1 MTRYQTW
8 ITALSFTFVTF
19 AASYASAQA
28 PAPPPHKI
36 WDVAASVG
44 ISSTSGN
51 SDTSQVNA
59 GYDLVYDPLTSNIV
73 KSNALFLRGKN
84 SGALAAQRLLWQVR
98 DEHKLNAR
106 TYVFGQ
112 NQYLRDQFKR
122 ISYLDALTAG
132 VGFKA
137 VATATT
143 TLDVDAGLGGVFEK
157 NTGASVKKS
166 GAITAGEKLQHKLT
180 ATTSLTESVTALWK
194 TQDMSDALYT
204 FGAGVSVAV
213 SGRTQLK
220 FEVLDV
226 YKNKPPTA
234 AVKKSDLATVIAIV
248 FKS

>member
-1 MTRYQTW
+1 MTRQTW
-8 ITALSFTFVTF
+8 ITALSFSFITL
-19 AASYASAQA
+19 AATLASAQA

-36 WDVAASVG
+36 WDVAASAG
-44 ISSTSGN
+44 ISTTSGN

-84 SGALAAQRLLWQVR
+84 SGQLAAQRFLWNVR

-122 ISYLDALTAG
+122 ISYLDAVTAG
-132 VGFKA
+132 IGFKA
-137 VATATT
+137 VATAKTA
-143 TLDVDAGLGGVFEK
+143 LDVDAGIGGVFEK
-157 NTGASVKKS
+157 NTGLAVKKS
-166 GAITAGEKLQHKLT
+166 GAITAGEKLQHKLSAT
-180 ATTSLTESVTALWK
+180 ATLTESVTALWK

-204 FGAGVSVAV
+204 FGAGVAVAV

-234 AVKKSDLATVIAIV
+234 SVKKSDLATVVAIV

>member
-1 MTRYQTW
+1 MTRLQTW
-8 ITALSFTFVTF
+8 IATCSFALISLTAGI
-19 AASYASAQA
+19 ASAQA

-36 WDVAASVG
+36 WDVQASAG
-44 ISSTSGN
+44 ISTTSGN

-59 GYDLVYDPLTSNIV
+59 GYDLTYDPQTSNIV
-73 KSNALFLRGKN
+73 KSSALYLRGKN
-84 SGALAAQRLLWQVR
+84 SGTLAAQRFLWNAR

-106 TYVFGQ
+106 SYVFGQ

-122 ISYLDALTAG
+122 ISYLDAITAG
-132 VGFKA
+132 IGFKA
-137 VATATT
+137 VATNRTS
-143 TLDVDAGLGGVFEK
+143 LDVDAGVGGVFEK
-157 NTGASVKKS
+157 NTGASLKKS
-166 GAITAGEKLQHKLT
+166 GAITAGEKLNHKLSAT
-180 ATTSLTESVTALWK
+180 ATLTQSVTALWK

-204 FGAGVSVAV
+204 FGAGVAVSV

-234 AVKKSDLATVIAIV
+234 AVKKSDLATVVAIV